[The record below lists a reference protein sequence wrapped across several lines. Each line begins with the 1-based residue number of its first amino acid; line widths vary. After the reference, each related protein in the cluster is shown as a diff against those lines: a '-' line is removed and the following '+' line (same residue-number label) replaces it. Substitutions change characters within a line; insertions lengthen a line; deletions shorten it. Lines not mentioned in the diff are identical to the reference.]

1 MDSTCS
7 PRKLAS
13 MKSDI
18 CNGRRIFH
26 NLMPIAVLYIW
37 LTYMVVVVLVRDL
50 VEVQESLVHG
60 LLQSQGGLHGV
71 QTSSPLVL
79 VGPLDVLE
87 NDPSSTLGLVLHE
100 LLGVFELLLGGVT
113 EELGEPLQIH
123 VVTLEVE
130 GLYTGNN
137 RKFKRTVQ

>member
-1 MDSTCS
+1 
-7 PRKLAS
+7 
-13 MKSDI
+13 
-18 CNGRRIFH
+18 
-26 NLMPIAVLYIW
+26 
-37 LTYMVVVVLVRDL
+37 MVVVVLVRDL

-60 LLQSQGGLHGV
+60 FLQSQGGLHGV

-130 GLYTGNN
+130 GLV
-137 RKFKRTVQ
+137 KIIQAQKSIIK

>member
-1 MDSTCS
+1 MTSS
-7 PRKLAS
+7 RF
-13 MKSDI
+13 I
-18 CNGRRIFH
+18 
-26 NLMPIAVLYIW
+26 YIR
-37 LTYMVVVVLVRDL
+37 LTYMVVIVLVRDL

-113 EELGEPLQIH
+113 EELGESLQIN

-130 GLYTGNN
+130 GLV
-137 RKFKRTVQ
+137 KIKQVQKSIIK